1 MSTINF
7 IFLAAGALAPVTA
20 FAELVFDINN
30 SSYKV
35 QHDGSKP
42 ITYDQLLAVNGNI
55 CRCEREGFHGVTG
68 NNHSVMIFLEPP
80 YMASNK

>member
-7 IFLAAGALAPVTA
+7 IFFAVFALTQTTA
-20 FAELVFDINN
+20 FAEMIFDINN

-35 QHDGSKP
+35 QHDGSEP
-42 ITYDQLLAVNGNI
+42 ITYDQLLAANGNI